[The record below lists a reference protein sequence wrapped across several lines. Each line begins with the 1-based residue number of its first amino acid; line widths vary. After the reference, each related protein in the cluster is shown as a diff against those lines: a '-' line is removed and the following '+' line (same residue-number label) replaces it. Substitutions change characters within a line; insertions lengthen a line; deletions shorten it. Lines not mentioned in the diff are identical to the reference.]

1 MMHDIWNPW
10 HGCRK
15 ISEGCE
21 HCYMYFLD
29 TMREQDGSYIYK
41 VKNNF
46 KYPLKK
52 NRDGTYK
59 IKSGEQI
66 RVCMTSDFFLEEA
79 DNWRDEAWEIM
90 KKRSDVVFFL
100 LTKRPERVEK
110 CLPKDWEDGWENIFF
125 NVTCENQKRADE
137 RIPIMF
143 DLPFKHKGIMVAPF
157 IGEVQIGKYLK
168 QNQIEQVIAG
178 GENYDGARI
187 LRYEWVKSLYDECV
201 QNNVTFN
208 FFETG
213 TRFIKNGKLY
223 EMPDKELQS
232 EMAYKSG
239 LNYVGKK
246 IDFKLEMPEA
256 QMGLFE
262 EHFYEKKFKEKCNV
276 CGSKMICNGCSSC
289 GRCEK

>member
-1 MMHDIWNPW
+1 MHDIWNPW
-10 HGCRK
+10 HGCK
-15 ISEGCE
+15 KVSEGCA

-29 TMREQDGSYIYK
+29 TMREQDGSHIYK

-46 KYPLKK
+46 DYPLKK
-52 NRDGTYK
+52 NRDGSYK
-59 IKSGEQI
+59 VKSGEQI

-79 DNWRDEAWEIM
+79 DSWRDEAWEIM

-100 LTKRPERVEK
+100 LTKRPERVAK
-110 CLPKDWEDGWENIFF
+110 CLPKNWGDGWENIFF
-125 NVTCENQKRADE
+125 HVTCENQKRADE
-137 RIPIMF
+137 RIPILF

-157 IGEVQIGKYLK
+157 IGEVQIGEYLK
-168 QNQIEQVIAG
+168 QHQIEQVIAG
-178 GENYDGARI
+178 GENYDGARP

-232 EMAYKSG
+232 QMAYKSG

-246 IDFKLEMPEA
+246 IDFKLELPES
-256 QMGLFE
+256 QIGLFE
-262 EHFYEKKFKEKCNV
+262 NDFYEKKFREKCKV
-276 CGSKMICNGCSSC
+276 CGSKMICNGCSDC